1 MAKSRKKDDQREG
14 RKEDKTYPPQKE
26 PRYKPLRRTNLVP
39 VKITVKEDQIVFE
52 PQELVLVAANRDE
65 AFWQCDRGKLEVR
78 FSPRDT
84 PFAASLYEAPK
95 NGGCLSGLPDSQAA
109 GRSVQY
115 TILVTTEDG
124 RFVTTERQP
133 REQWPRVTVKRRA

>member
-1 MAKSRKKDDQREG
+1 MAKSRKKDDRRED
-14 RKEDKTYPPQKE
+14 RKEEKSHTQQKDS
-26 PRYKPLRRTNLVP
+26 RYKPIRRTNLVP
-39 VKITVKEDQIVFE
+39 VKITVKEDQIIFE

-95 NGGCLSGLPDSQAA
+95 NGGCLSGVPTAQSV
-109 GRSVQY
+109 GRSAQY

-133 REQWPRVTVKRRA
+133 RERWPRVTVKRRA